1 MFFKTISYYK
11 LPHSLARVFSRGGGG
26 CRKRKSSA
34 CDIGGVAVLGVM
46 GDGAFGTTDT
56 KMGCIRCHAT
66 NRAISWSDAD
76 NASVLGTQ
84 SGRIATV
91 HVMTGV
97 QTPAHQP
104 QVLYSDEATAR
115 VSRLNADRSAKIGS
129 VDRQLPMTTNQ

>member
-1 MFFKTISYYK
+1 
-11 LPHSLARVFSRGGGG
+11 
-26 CRKRKSSA
+26 
-34 CDIGGVAVLGVM
+34 M
-46 GDGAFGTTDT
+46 GYTG
-56 KMGCIRCHAT
+56 CHAT

-115 VSRLNADRSAKIGS
+115 VSRLNADRSAKIGA